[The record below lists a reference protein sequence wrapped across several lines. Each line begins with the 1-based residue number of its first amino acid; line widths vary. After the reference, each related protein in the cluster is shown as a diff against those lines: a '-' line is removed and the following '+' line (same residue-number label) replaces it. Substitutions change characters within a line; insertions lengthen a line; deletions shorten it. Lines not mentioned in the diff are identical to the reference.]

1 MNVLDW
7 PLSRPRVLV
16 PLLGASHSLVPH
28 PHPPPPFLRG
38 FPPWSAAQG
47 VLEVVLGPH
56 SSHFP
61 PLSRVPVA
69 SPLSPGRPPAAES
82 GDSFPFF
89 LVT

>member
-16 PLLGASHSLVPH
+16 PLLGASHSLAPH
-28 PHPPPPFLRG
+28 PHPVPPRFPSLVRGAGGVGGCPGPTFLSLPAIVPSSCG
-38 FPPWSAAQG
+38 LATLP
-47 VLEVVLGPH
+47 GP
-56 SSHFP
+56 
-61 PLSRVPVA
+61 
-69 SPLSPGRPPAAES
+69 PPAAES